1 MRKGFDYT
9 GISVVAI
16 CHDGCGNYLLEYR
29 SEKCRDEQL
38 TWSPVGSG
46 GLKVHESLEDG
57 LRREIKE
64 ECGAEA
70 IDIRM
75 LGHRE
80 VFREIDG
87 EQYHWIAFD
96 FLVQIDP
103 DEAKIVEP
111 DKALEHRWFKL
122 EEFPERLHSQ
132 FPIFLENYK
141 DKF

>member
-1 MRKGFDYT
+1 MRKGFDFT

-16 CHDGCGNYLLEYR
+16 CHDGEGNYLLEHR

-38 TWSPVGSG
+38 RWSPVGSG

-57 LRREIKE
+57 LRREIRE

-70 IDIRM
+70 VDIM
-75 LGHRE
+75 LLGHRE

-87 EQYHWIAFD
+87 EPYHWIAFD
-96 FLVQIDP
+96 FKVLIDP
-103 DEAKIVEP
+103 LETSIIEP

-122 EEFPERLHSQ
+122 GDFPDPLHSQ
-132 FPIFLENYK
+132 FPIFLDRYK
-141 DKF
+141 DKL